1 MLDSAYEPVRTRAA
15 PLPSVVHP
23 SACQPAGR
31 DEVGDGEAELLLLL
45 AVVDVEV
52 DEEVEDEVADEAD
65 VVVPT

>member
-1 MLDSAYEPVRTRAA
+1 M
-15 PLPSVVHP
+15 PSVVHP